1 MLVEVADLAK
11 YMDIKFSNRQT
22 DAAGFV
28 LAGLQSELEA
38 YLRRPIEVAE
48 FVDEEHVVDWE
59 HLMLPVSS
67 FFYDQTLDVTNYPR
81 STLVTPY
88 TVHLRN
94 SPVSSV
100 DTVTLYTKTREDPM
114 VLNEGLD
121 YVVRRYGIDV
131 LVVLQNEIL
140 TVTYTAGLDGP
151 EIPIFKLLILRAA
164 TREMQNM
171 HDDVVGVKDLSA
183 RDVAPMVTG
192 FTRDELRSVKRW
204 KRHQL

>member
-11 YMDIKFSNRQT
+11 YMDIKFSNRQV

-38 YLRRPIEVAE
+38 YLRRPLEVDE
-48 FVDEEHVVDWE
+48 YVDEEHVVDWE

-67 FFYDQTLDVTNYPR
+67 FFYDHNIDMTNYPR

-94 SPVSSV
+94 SPVTTV
-100 DTVTLYTKTREDPM
+100 TEVTLYTKTREDPM

-140 TVTYTAGLDGP
+140 TVTYTAGLDGAS
-151 EIPIFKLLILRAA
+151 IPVFKLLILRAA

-183 RDVAPMVTG
+183 RDVAPAVTG
-192 FTRDELRSVKRW
+192 FTQEELRSVKRW
-204 KRHQL
+204 KRHQI